1 LRECMKF
8 KEYIYKYIYNI
19 IYIPHSVC
27 ATFRPLFARFAQLV
41 AQPSPALRNSSPSR
55 RPLCATLLIHS
66 PDFVAPNLKINL
78 GFQVKLGVLDPKA
91 ASTTS
96 DKLHIYLTAMDPVAV
111 DRRLPAGRCS
121 VHNMDLGLARRFP
134 RLSVTDPRQR

>member
-1 LRECMKF
+1 MKCDLAP
-8 KEYIYKYIYNI
+8 I
-19 IYIPHSVC
+19 
-27 ATFRPLFARFAQLV
+27 FAQLAQLV
-41 AQPSPALRNSSPSR
+41 AQLF
-55 RPLCATLLIHS
+55 ATLLIHS
-66 PDFVAPNLKINL
+66 PDFVAPILKINL